1 MSNDNQGIPNDIRE
15 SVAISSLKSVAEQA
29 AMLSNLAFAN
39 LINNTSLSQ
48 QNAVSN
54 QQSMNQLNLTLTGKA
69 INRISNLSPTEA
81 NATTKIITGND
92 LASQLAELV
101 AALKNKQ

>member
-1 MSNDNQGIPNDIRE
+1 MSTDNQGLPNDIRE
-15 SVAISSLKSVAEQA
+15 SVAVANFKNIAEQA
-29 AMLSNLAFAN
+29 AMLSNLAFSN
-39 LINNTSLSQ
+39 LINNTNLSQ

-54 QQSMNQLNLTLTGKA
+54 QQSMNQLNLTLTSKA

-81 NATTKIITGND
+81 NATAKLTTGND

-101 AALKNKQ
+101 ATLKNSQ